1 MRFEELSSRRQ
12 RRALTMAEA
21 VEMLGVTERKFRR
34 WLVRYEAEGV
44 AGVEDRRLGRAS
56 AHAVPV
62 DEVLEMVTLYESQ
75 YTGWPVKH
83 FHKRWQEEHGGG
95 ALVYMDEE
103 PATSHRTCAASA
115 PAWGAPHEAARK
127 PGMLL
132 HQDGSTHQWV
142 PGCQRD
148 LIVTRDDATSTLY
161 SAFCGGRRHDE

>member
-21 VEMLGVTERKFRR
+21 AEMLGVTERTFRR

-44 AGVEDRRLGRAS
+44 AGVEDRRLGLAS

-62 DEVLEMVTLYESQ
+62 DEVLEMVTLYQSQ
-75 YTGWPVKH
+75 YTKWPLKH
-83 FHKRWQEEHGGG
+83 FHKRWQEERG
-95 ALVYMDEE
+95 
-103 PATSHRTCAASA
+103 TWR
-115 PAWGAPHEAARK
+115 GAPHEAACK
-127 PGMLL
+127 PMPGMLL

-142 PGCQRD
+142 PGCQWD